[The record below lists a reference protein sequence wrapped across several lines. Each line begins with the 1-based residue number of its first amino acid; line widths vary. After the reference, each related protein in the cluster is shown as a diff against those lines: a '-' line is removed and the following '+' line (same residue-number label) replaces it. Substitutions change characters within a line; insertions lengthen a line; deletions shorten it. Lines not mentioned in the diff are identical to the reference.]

1 MKPINHEDP
10 RWTDFALGEL
20 PEHEMASLR
29 RIAANDA
36 AVQAALSETDELA
49 ALMREGFR
57 SEVLELGESRREAIR
72 KAGRIPAP
80 ESVVSMQPR
89 RRDWLR
95 PAAVAAAAAGLVGCF
110 LWVMQ
115 QIPVGEEDSIAASIS
130 SGSNDREAVRRQ
142 ILLGNAPRAT
152 RSTVGGLGARHGML
166 DEELPVI
173 LPEVPREFI
182 EEEYLA
188 LKALWDE
195 NPKGFAEEVRAATEN
210 AQLSLLS
217 HIAPMADNPFISTEA
232 KPQSVVPMV
241 SGTASYHVVERFIRG
256 EMTLPPRGS
265 VRIEELI
272 NHLSYSDEGGAN
284 ADGIKLSV
292 EIASCPWD
300 EELALMGV
308 LLQNESDEVVATEAD
323 VILTMDP
330 GLVRSYRLIGYAGRE
345 DPEIGVNHGPSA
357 AGLSSGRSNY
367 VLYQIRPHGEA
378 SRNIERIMARVSLRT
393 GLGAEELVVPVA
405 YPPKQWTLASS
416 NLKAAVA
423 LSSWGMVLRQ
433 SPFGGPLTH
442 FDVSRMAREAL
453 EGADA
458 SELKRREA
466 LQLILDS
473 LPLFEIDSGS

>member
-1 MKPINHEDP
+1 MKRINHADP
-10 RWTDFALGEL
+10 RWTDFSLGEL
-20 PEHEMASLR
+20 PEHEMTALR
-29 RIAANDA
+29 RVVEKDP
-36 AVQAALSETDELA
+36 AVQAALSETEELA

-57 SEVLELGESRREAIR
+57 SELLELGESRREAIR
-72 KAGRIPAP
+72 KAGRVPGP
-80 ESVVSMQPR
+80 ETVVSMQAR

-95 PAAVAAAAAGLVGCF
+95 PAAVAAAAAGLVGCA

-115 QIPVGEEDSIAASIS
+115 QTPVGEGDSALASIRVGS
-130 SGSNDREAVRRQ
+130 SDREVVRRQ

-152 RSTVGGLGARHGML
+152 RSTAGGLSAHQGLL
-166 DEELPVI
+166 DEGLPVT

-195 NPKGFAEEVRAATEN
+195 NPKGFVEEVQAATQR

-217 HIAPMADNPFISTEA
+217 HIAPKADNPFISTEA
-232 KPQSVVPMV
+232 KPQSVVPIV

-272 NHLSYSDEGGAN
+272 NHLAYTDDGGARV
-284 ADGIKLSV
+284 DGIKLSV
-292 EIASCPWD
+292 EIAACPWD

-308 LLQNESDEVVATEAD
+308 LLQNESDEVVAGEAN
-323 VILTMDP
+323 VMLTMDP

-345 DPEIGVNHGPSA
+345 DPEIAVNQGPSTT
-357 AGLSSGRSNY
+357 GLSSGRSNY
-367 VLYQIRPHGEA
+367 VLYQIRPHDEE
-378 SRNIERIMARVSLRT
+378 SRGSESIMARVSLRT
-393 GLGAEELVVPVA
+393 GLAAEELVVPVSH
-405 YPPKQWTLASS
+405 PPKQWALASS
-416 NLKAAVA
+416 NLKTAVA

-453 EGADA
+453 EGVEA

-473 LPLFEIDSGS
+473 QPLFEIDSGS